1 MTLKAGVRD
10 ENGLESIDGIF
21 SSPEKS
27 PAKSNGLNQ
36 ISTISEGESMDI
48 GQSEQFFW
56 LSSKAVL
63 LNEWLI
69 RHFVAGTNLDPT
81 EVIGR
86 ARNGRN
92 ILPPR
97 SRSPIKTNI
106 GSSPRRSLGPVSS
119 PSRVVNG
126 ATPNR
131 TMSHPPESS
140 TLDMLRGE
148 LTPSIEGSDQ
158 KGRKSDL
165 KNVKKLPLNGK
176 GKKRVFDLSMASDS
190 DEDERSSIV
199 INDAN
204 ETNVG
209 GFDDNVAQEESL
221 GAAAVED
228 QGEEDERTSIVI
240 NDAQEES
247 SGAAA
252 AEDQGEEDASSEKHK
267 DPKKGISERDP
278 NAKMKP
284 PPRPTTRTSLRKPK
298 RTKTESGKPKLTSL
312 FAIRSE
318 TPGDDN
324 GALRMKSGRTSIK
337 PVAFWRN
344 ERIIYGDGNIE
355 GKVLTLPSIK
365 EVIRTDEIE
374 VKRPKRY
381 YNRRPK
387 PRRQIK
393 DESEEEEDER
403 APWETGP
410 GTVRA
415 QVMQWD
421 PAIGKY
427 DEENTEEIGERS
439 RLASIADEPH

>member
-56 LSSKAVL
+56 LSTKAVL

-69 RHFVAGTNLDPT
+69 RPFVAGTNLDPT

-119 PSRVVNG
+119 PSRVFNG

-284 PPRPTTRTSLRKPK
+284 PPRPTAKTSLRKPK

-312 FAIRSE
+312 FAVRSE

-374 VKRPKRY
+374 VNRPKRY

-387 PRRQIK
+387 PRRQVK
-393 DESEEEEDER
+393 DESEEEDER